1 MPFDSED
8 RRSDFAKWAEE
19 MSYEEEK
26 EHKKQE
32 KIRLKEEKKTSRRSA
47 RPNADDLARF
57 NAERDAEKASED
69 GKTSFGSDI
78 VSEDKKEEK
87 FDSSILK
94 KEKEVEKK
102 APQDINIV
110 KELLSLIIY
119 IGIVI
124 IICYCIITYVGQR
137 TTVNGQSMENTLQ
150 NGDNLWIDK
159 FTYHFSDPKRFDII
173 VFPYDEEDYYIKRVI
188 GLPGETIQITADG
201 SILINGQRLSES
213 YGKEIIVDAVTASEP
228 HTLGED
234 EYFVLGDN
242 RNDSRDS
249 RFSDVGDID
258 RDRIIGKAVFR
269 LTPIKK
275 FGKIDK
281 D

>member
-1 MPFDSED
+1 
-8 RRSDFAKWAEE
+8 

-32 KIRLKEEKKTSRRSA
+32 KIRLKQEKKSTRRSA
-47 RPNADDLARF
+47 RPNAEDLARF
-57 NAERDAEKASED
+57 NAERDAERNTSDNLDAVVRD
-69 GKTSFGSDI
+69 RKT
-78 VSEDKKEEK
+78 EEEREEK

-94 KEKEVEKK
+94 KEKEPEKK
-102 APQDINIV
+102 VDQDVNIV

-137 TTVNGQSMENTLQ
+137 TTVNGCSMENTLN

-159 FTYHFSDPKRFDII
+159 FTYHFTDPKRFDII
-173 VFPYDEEDYYIKRVI
+173 VFPYDDNDFYIKRVI
-188 GLPGETIQITADG
+188 GLPGETVQITSDG
-201 SILINGQRLSES
+201 SIIIDGQRLTES
-213 YGKEIIVDAVTASEP
+213 YGKEIITDSGTASEP

-258 RDRIIGKAVFR
+258 RDRIVGRAVFR

-275 FGKIDK
+275 IGKIDK